1 MSIGAMTHCW
11 DHAPVK
17 GSALLLLLA
26 IADSARDPD
35 WVAWPAVRT
44 LTTRT
49 RLSERQVRYLLR
61 ELEMAG
67 CIATEIEGS
76 RAGTNLYRVLRT
88 AGGLSL
94 PPRAEGGLSTAPN
107 GGKLAHDVGQP
118 AAPNP
123 LYESLMNQG
132 EDDDPEI
139 ALADRMEARF
149 QDQIDTLGDVRAA
162 WLARHG
168 IFDARSWV
176 AVIGM
181 PLGESPE
188 RTWARATR
196 ALKSNGA

>member
-88 AGGLSL
+88 PRGLSL
-94 PPRAEGGLSTAPN
+94 PPPAAGGLSTAPN
-107 GGKLAHDVGQP
+107 GGNLAYEGGQST
-118 AAPNP
+118 APNP
-123 LYESLMNQG
+123 LVESLVNQG
-132 EDDDPEI
+132 EEDEPEI

-149 QDQIDTLGDVRAA
+149 QDQMDALGDQRAG

-168 IFDARSWV
+168 IVDARSWFTV
-176 AVIGM
+176 LGL
-181 PLGESPE
+181 PLGESAE

-196 ALKSNGA
+196 ALKGHVA